1 MLRLIGS
8 IGALLGDCER
18 LELAERI
25 EAAGRVLSY
34 PSCVGYV
41 AQVLTWLQI
50 GDELGVAV
58 AIDDRKL
65 RPCGED
71 HGVDPSR
78 LHGLA
83 DRVRFVLN
91 DYRTPRDLR
100 PMQLQ
105 ATGWQ
110 ALRCAASWPGWRHDL
125 VSAVLDH
132 REQVSSEKVR
142 L

>member
-1 MLRLIGS
+1 
-8 IGALLGDCER
+8 
-18 LELAERI
+18 LAERI
-25 EAAGRVLSY
+25 EAAGRVLSC

-41 AQVLTWLQI
+41 AQVLTWLRI

-65 RPCGED
+65 HPCGED

-100 PMQLQ
+100 PMQ

-110 ALRCAASWPGWRHDL
+110 AASWPGWRHDL
-125 VSAVLDH
+125 VSAILDH
-132 REQVSSEKVR
+132 REHTIPASVFLPSGLQ
-142 L
+142 